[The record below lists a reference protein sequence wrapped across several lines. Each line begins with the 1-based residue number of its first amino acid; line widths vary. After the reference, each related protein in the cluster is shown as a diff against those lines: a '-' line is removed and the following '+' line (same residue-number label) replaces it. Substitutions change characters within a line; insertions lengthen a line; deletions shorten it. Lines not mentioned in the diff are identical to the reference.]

1 MLSDRSL
8 RAASDAPDRTAP
20 VLRER
25 IYGAITCLSTLLIL
39 VRDGSSD
46 FTRRRPPST
55 SPSAEEPCGGPASLS
70 EPTTFWKF
78 GTT

>member
-20 VLRER
+20 LLRKR
-25 IYGAITCLSTLLIL
+25 IYGAVTCLSTLLIL

-46 FTRRRPPST
+46 IT
-55 SPSAEEPCGGPASLS
+55 PSAAAIDLAVGGGALWGPASLS